1 MLQSLHIENAAV
13 IKSADIDLE
22 GGFMVLSGETGAGKS
37 IIIDSINLLSG
48 SRLSRDMIRTGE
60 DTMLVSAVFTD
71 CREEVVALLDS
82 YGISCDGSVMLMR
95 TLSRDGKSTVKINGR
110 TVTQAL
116 QKELCRLL
124 INVHGQNDNQRLMQ
138 KSAQIGILDAY
149 AENGELLEE
158 YAKTYRALADVRE
171 RLVALDSD
179 TAEKLRIR
187 DMLRYQIEEIAAAR
201 LKAGEEEA
209 LEAESKRLSAMEKIH
224 AQTHLAYRAL
234 HGSEKSATVLLE
246 RAATAL
252 EKIGDVLPEVAEAAE
267 RLTEFRYEIED
278 IAETVQSYAEEDED
292 PTARLNKIESR
303 LSMIAKLKRKYG
315 ADVSEIIAFR
325 EKAQKELDSIENA
338 DVIREDLEKE
348 CAKLEKEARAL
359 ADKIHQKRKAASGK
373 IESSVCET
381 LVFLDMPKVRFSV
394 SLTPL
399 ESLRHDGGD
408 MVEFLIS
415 ANTGEPPKP
424 LERIASGGELSRI
437 MLALKS
443 VLSDK
448 DGVETVIFDEVDA
461 GISGKTSRKVG
472 LKLREI
478 ARQIQ
483 VICVTHSAQIASLAD
498 KHFLISKED
507 EEGRTQTKVLELDGE
522 GRIAEV
528 ARILGGIDVTETQRA
543 VAREM
548 IEEGKNY
555 DENQCHATS

>member
-13 IKSADIDLE
+13 IKSADIDFE
-22 GGFMVLSGETGAGKS
+22 NGFMVLSGETGAGKS

-60 DTMLVSAVFTD
+60 EKLLVSAVFSD

-82 YGISCDGSVMLMR
+82 YGISCDGSVMISR
-95 TLSRDGKSTVKINGR
+95 TLSRDGKSSVKINGR
-110 TVTQAL
+110 TVTQSL

-124 INVHGQNDNQRLMQ
+124 INIHGQNDNQRLMQ
-138 KSAQIGILDAY
+138 RSAQIEILDSY
-149 AENGELLEE
+149 AENGELLSA
-158 YAKTYRALADVRE
+158 YTKVYRELLDTRSKLQE
-171 RLVALDSD
+171 LDSN
-179 TAEKLRIR
+179 TAEKLRMR

-201 LKAGEEEA
+201 LKEGEEEA
-209 LEAESKRLSAMEKIH
+209 LEAESKRLSSMEKIH

-234 HGSEKSATVLLE
+234 HGSEKSVTVLLD
-246 RAATAL
+246 RASSAL
-252 EKIGDVLPEVAEAAE
+252 EKIGDVLPEAASEAK
-267 RLTEFRYEIED
+267 RLEEFRYEIED
-278 IAETVQSYAEEDED
+278 IAETLKGYAEADED
-292 PTARLNKIESR
+292 PTQRLNKIESR
-303 LSMIAKLKRKYG
+303 LSMISKLRRKYG
-315 ADVSEIIAFR
+315 ADVREIIAFR
-325 EKAQKELDSIENA
+325 EKAQEQLDHIEDA

-348 CAKLEKEARAL
+348 CDRLEKEARAL
-359 ADKIHQKRKAASGK
+359 AESIREKRRTASGS
-373 IESSVCET
+373 IVSAVSET
-381 LVFLDMPKVRFSV
+381 LAFLDMPKVRFSI
-394 SLTPL
+394 SLTPAEQL
-399 ESLRHDGGD
+399 QHDGGD
-408 MVEFLIS
+408 SVEFLIS
-415 ANTGEPPKP
+415 ANAGEPMMR
-424 LERIASGGELSRI
+424 LEKIASGGELSRI

-472 LKLREI
+472 IKLREI

-498 KHFLISKED
+498 KHFLISKQD
-507 EEGRTQTKVLELDGE
+507 EEGRTQTKVCELDGD
-522 GRIAEV
+522 GRIAEI

-555 DENQCHATS
+555 D